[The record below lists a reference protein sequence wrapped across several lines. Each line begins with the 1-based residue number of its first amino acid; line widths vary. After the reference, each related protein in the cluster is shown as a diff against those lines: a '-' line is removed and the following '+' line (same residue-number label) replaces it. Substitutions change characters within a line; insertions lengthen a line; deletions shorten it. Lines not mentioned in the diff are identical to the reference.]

1 MYGFITSTNTLLF
14 AAVGIWCSAQI
25 LWKLFIPRFDSYV
38 IFLNLCI
45 FSKIWNQG
53 CTVPICSLWFNWENI
68 SAQKS
73 CSSFKIMSEVYTI
86 TFSWQF
92 FKKKSD
98 LKICILITILKRNIL
113 RCLVALVLVSWFN
126 CLIMKPIVL
135 NVLNVNLFMSTYIK

>member
-14 AAVGIWCSAQI
+14 AAVRIWCSAQI

-38 IFLNLCI
+38 IFLNLYI
-45 FSKIWNQG
+45 FFLILNQG

-92 FKKKSD
+92 FKKKWPQNLYFNNY
-98 LKICILITILKRNIL
+98 LKKKHFAMPCSFSISE
-113 RCLVALVLVSWFN
+113 LVQLSHNETN
-126 CLIMKPIVL
+126 CLKC
-135 NVLNVNLFMSTYIK
+135 TKC